1 MDINPCIQDV
11 KETGCNAER
20 SCFIGPP
27 LSRENS
33 WVDAMY
39 NYSDDLKQTFL
50 TLERFPTWTWPLLH
64 PFLFKFLRIN
74 ERRKM
79 IEAKL
84 RPIVAQQNPRHD
96 VEGDQGQ
103 KTNSTE
109 VGYQG
114 PDHQKT
120 LFNWVRE
127 RLGRQKEDD
136 IKLLARI
143 QLRAA
148 LAGMDTVSHALTNVI
163 YDLAAYPEYVEP
175 LREEIVSAIGTAK
188 VWSKPAMEKLDKM
201 DSFIKESMRVNPMYL
216 LTMSR
221 AVTSPLSLDENTTLQ
236 KGTLI
241 AFSQQAAHF
250 SSGKQHCG
258 DLTKF
263 DGFRYSRLRA
273 EPANVDQKLNLERYN
288 FHKDIGN
295 FCQESAK
302 MLDWI
307 YADPRLA
314 GEVVWPIPVGG
325 YSTPED
331 TLSLVELLP
340 NTARVTVQ

>member
-1 MDINPCIQDV
+1 MDINPAFKTSKRLV
-11 KETGCNAER
+11 AMLNAR
-20 SCFIGPP
+20 AFIGPP
-27 LSRENS
+27 PSRENS

-84 RPIVAQQNPRHD
+84 RPIVAQPNPRHD

-103 KTNSTE
+103 KTKFPE

-120 LFNWVRE
+120 LFHWVRE

-136 IKLLARI
+136 IKLLAQI
-143 QLRAA
+143 PLRAA
-148 LAGMDTVSHALTNVI
+148 LAGMGTVSHALTNVI
-163 YDLAAYPEYVEP
+163 YGLVAYLEYVEP

-201 DSFIKESMRVNPMYL
+201 DSFIKESMGINPMYL
-216 LTMSR
+216 R
-221 AVTSPLSLDENTTLQ
+221 
-236 KGTLI
+236 
-241 AFSQQAAHF
+241 
-250 SSGKQHCG
+250 
-258 DLTKF
+258 
-263 DGFRYSRLRA
+263 
-273 EPANVDQKLNLERYN
+273 EPA
-288 FHKDIGN
+288 
-295 FCQESAK
+295 
-302 MLDWI
+302 
-307 YADPRLA
+307 
-314 GEVVWPIPVGG
+314 
-325 YSTPED
+325 
-331 TLSLVELLP
+331 
-340 NTARVTVQ
+340 